1 MIPHED
7 DVDVLLKA
15 RAEID
20 EQLRKHKN
28 TLTVLF
34 TDVVGS
40 TSFFERNGDT
50 AGLAMI
56 HRHDEL
62 AKSVVQQHAGRVIKT
77 ISDSAMAEVPD
88 SASAVRAG
96 VEIGRQFLQLNGRLP
111 PGQR

>member
-1 MIPHED
+1 MVTHEED
-7 DVDVLLKA
+7 IDALLKA

-20 EQLRKHKN
+20 DQLRKHKN

-34 TDVVGS
+34 TDVAGS

-62 AKSVVQQHAGRVIKT
+62 AS
-77 ISDSAMAEVPD
+77 
-88 SASAVRAG
+88 G
-96 VEIGRQFLQLNGRLP
+96 VFPRTRRKGG
-111 PGQR
+111 

>member
-1 MIPHED
+1 MVTHEED
-7 DVDVLLKA
+7 IDALLKA

-20 EQLRKHKN
+20 DQLRKHKN

-34 TDVVGS
+34 TDVAGS

-62 AKSVVQQHAGRVIKT
+62 ARNVVQKHKGTVVKT
-77 ISDSAMAEVPD
+77 IGDSAMAEFPD
-88 SASAVRAG
+88 PSSAVRAG
-96 VEIGRQFLQLNGRLP
+96 VEIECQFLKLKSQ
-111 PGQR
+111 